1 MKNGKRRKG
10 YSSPACLRKRKKNVK
25 FQILSQATQN
35 KCGISLHFK
44 LIVGDKSSTEQK
56 IFTLT

>member
-1 MKNGKRRKG
+1 MAHQVKNGKRRKG
-10 YSSPACLRKRKKNVK
+10 YSSSACLRKSKKM
-25 FQILSQATQN
+25 QSTQN
-35 KCGISLHFK
+35 KCGIILPFK